1 MDKRVLQALVNG
13 DVDQLLAW
21 HKQQFGDTVMT
32 ADPAAAAPPAPPAPP
47 ADTIRVPA
55 APPAPPAPA
64 PTSTFTAEDI
74 ERARQ
79 QEKEKLYPE
88 LQKLREQQEQQ
99 QQLLATFQA
108 EREEREAA
116 ALAAQ
121 QAAEAAAEEKR
132 LAELSYAE
140 KLQEFQK
147 QQEEKFQ
154 SLEQQL
160 AARDA
165 IIEKERQFTELMQYR
180 SQALSNEDPNGPGGG
195 QGPNILPEL
204 RDLVTGNTREEIDAS
219 VSALAQRS
227 ASILQQVASA
237 TQAARQGARGVG
249 VTAPPVGP
257 MDNNSGYETV
267 TRDDI
272 ANMDMATYAQNRG
285 RLLGAA
291 AQQHRDRGMFG

>member
-13 DVDQLLAW
+13 DIDQLLAW
-21 HKQQFGDTVMT
+21 HNETFGDTVMT
-32 ADPAAAAPPAPPAPP
+32 AGPAIEPPVVPPAAPPAPP
-47 ADTIRVPA
+47 ADTIRVPV
-55 APPAPPAPA
+55 APPTPPPA

-88 LQKLREQQEQQ
+88 IQRLREQQEEHAR
-99 QQLLATFQA
+99 LMATFQA
-108 EREEREAA
+108 EREAQEQAA
-116 ALAAQ
+116 AAAQ
-121 QAAEAAAEEKR
+121 KAADDAAEEKR

-140 KLQEFQK
+140 KLDEFQRN
-147 QQEEKFQ
+147 QDQKFQ
-154 SLEQQL
+154 SLQEQL
-160 AARDA
+160 AQRDA

-180 SQALSNEDPNGPGGG
+180 AGALQSELGE
-195 QGPNILPEL
+195 QILPEL
-204 RDLVTGNTREEIDAS
+204 RDLVVGNTREEIDAS
-219 VSALAQRS
+219 ISALAQRS

-257 MDNNSGYETV
+257 MDNNSGYESV
-267 TRDDI
+267 TREDI